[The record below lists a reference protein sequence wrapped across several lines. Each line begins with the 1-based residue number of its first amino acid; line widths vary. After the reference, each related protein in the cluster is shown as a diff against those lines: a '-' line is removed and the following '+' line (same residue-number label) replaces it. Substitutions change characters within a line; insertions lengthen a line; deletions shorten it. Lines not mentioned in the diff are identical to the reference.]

1 MMLQVASRDPQSD
14 TSATHFLAGLRDEQ
28 FALSALTGMLR
39 SEQDA
44 LIQGDADRV
53 AALAA
58 DKEERIKS
66 LARLSEQRSNRLGAG
81 GLKDGTQGMQVW
93 IQDHPEHASI
103 VKKTWQQLLE
113 GAEVARQINQC
124 NGVLIENKLKQNRLR
139 LAVLQ
144 TKGALDGVYGSDGRL
159 NLRRSVGAA
168 FIQV

>member
-1 MMLQVASRDPQSD
+1 MLQVASQDSQGAA
-14 TSATHFLAGLRDEQ
+14 SATHFLAGLRDEK
-28 FALSALTGMLR
+28 FALAALTDLLR

-58 DKEERIKS
+58 EKEERIKA
-66 LARLSEQRSNRLGAG
+66 LARLSEQRSSRLGSRGLNG
-81 GLKDGTQGMQVW
+81 GTEGMQAW
-93 IQDHPEHASI
+93 IQGHPEHASLA
-103 VKKTWQQLLE
+103 KNAWRQLLA

-124 NGVLIENKLKQNRLR
+124 NGVLIENKLKQNRLK

-159 NLRRSVGAA
+159 SLRRSTGAS